1 VGILNA
7 VTAPLARAGISLLA
21 IGTYDTDYVLVKA
34 ARLAKVVQVLQAAG
48 HEVRDA

>member
-1 VGILNA
+1 MNA

-34 ARLAKVVQVLQAAG
+34 ARLAEVVQVLQAAG
-48 HEVRDA
+48 HEVHDA